1 MLYDAVAN
9 PGTISSDE
17 LRTAYEAEVTDAVA
31 SLGSATA
38 ADAAGVPE
46 DRLSN
51 GVLSLTLEQAAAIL
65 ALTDGYPDA
74 DAIAWEFR
82 DHLLMGMTSG
92 ILDVDTLAAEVELDL
107 SGQEIQQ
114 AIEGRSPATLD
125 ELAAIHHA
133 IAVRNER

>member
-9 PGTISSDE
+9 PGTASPDE
-17 LRTAYEAEVTDAVA
+17 LRAAYEAEISDAVA
-31 SLGSATA
+31 SVGAATA
-38 ADAAGVPE
+38 ADAADVSE
-46 DRLSN
+46 TRLSN
-51 GVLSLTLEQAAAIL
+51 GVLELTLEQAAAIL

-74 DAIAWEFR
+74 DAIVWEFR

-92 ILDVDTLAAEVELDL
+92 ILDVDTLASEVDLDL

-114 AIEGRSPATLD
+114 AIEGRTPATLN
-125 ELAAIHHA
+125 ELAAIHHV